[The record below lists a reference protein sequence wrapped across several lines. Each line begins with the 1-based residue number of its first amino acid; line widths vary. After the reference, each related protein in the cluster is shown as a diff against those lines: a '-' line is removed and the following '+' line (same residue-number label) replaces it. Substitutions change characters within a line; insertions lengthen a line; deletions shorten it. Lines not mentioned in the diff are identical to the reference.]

1 VRSLVIEYARRNLS
15 SAQDGG
21 ASLLEI
27 ADFATKLADLYFAND
42 EFDQA
47 EPLYWQSLEMRRKEL
62 GVVHL
67 KVASSLQDLA
77 ELYEMQAK
85 HGKAEQLYECVIGI
99 MTELPQATD
108 PEAVTCL
115 RRVAGYYESRG
126 LDSQRFSVEDLSTKF
141 GSDCELSA

>member
-1 VRSLVIEYARRNLS
+1 MRSLVIEYAKRNLL
-15 SAQDGG
+15 SAQDQD
-21 ASLLEI
+21 ASALEI
-27 ADFATKLADLYFAND
+27 AECATKLADLYFADD

-47 EPLYWQSLEMRRKEL
+47 EPLYWQALELRRKEL
-62 GVVHL
+62 GIVHI

-85 HGKAEQLYECVIGI
+85 HTKAEQLYECVVGI
-99 MTELPQATD
+99 MTEMPQGAD

-126 LDSQRFSVEDLSTKF
+126 LDTQRSSIEDLSSKF
-141 GSDCELSA
+141 GETCELSA